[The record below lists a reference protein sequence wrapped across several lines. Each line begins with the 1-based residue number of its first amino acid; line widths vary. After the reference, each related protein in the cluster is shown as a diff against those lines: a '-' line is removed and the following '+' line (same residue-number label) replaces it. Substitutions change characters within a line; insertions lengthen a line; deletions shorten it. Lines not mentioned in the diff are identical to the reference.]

1 MVVLVRAGADFD
13 YRATHNDLLEVE
25 WMGGDSEM
33 AEEEYEEVRYRRE
46 DLHPES
52 GGLSFEPRIMGAGYT
67 RGVWMSY

>member
-1 MVVLVRAGADFD
+1 
-13 YRATHNDLLEVE
+13 
-25 WMGGDSEM
+25 MGGDSEM

-52 GGLSFEPRIMGAGYT
+52 GGMSFEPRIMGAGYT